1 MHYNPE
7 RASVTLT
14 NGDARRAFGLPDFMW
29 LLFFLAL
36 LIAILLPSFAR
47 ARELAKRAVCA
58 ANLRGI
64 GQSIHIYSNDNWE
77 WFPHH
82 YYETTYR
89 QTAGRREHGVR
100 WVGTMGSNDFLKIT
114 EDTARKSPKRNH
126 PSRSLF
132 LLITQGSST
141 TKQFICPSS
150 GDVEDELRNHA
161 VSSRDPTR
169 GAAQPG
175 INRFDF
181 RGYNTLSYGYQLPY
195 GDKGRPTQN
204 LDVRMAIMADKGP
217 YYAAGGAGLAGT
229 NTVRDKRSD
238 VSPPEAWAQRSER
251 DILTTDSKNWRPY
264 NSRNHRG
271 EGQNVLYIDDHVDFN
286 KRPLVGINNDN
297 IYTIQ
302 SSTADRL
309 STLIGLVPNAEQ
321 TYGPLTS
328 TDSFI
333 VP

>member
-1 MHYNPE
+1 MYHNPE
-7 RASVTLT
+7 RTSVALA
-14 NGDARRAFGLPDFMW
+14 NRHARRAFGMPDFMW

-36 LIAILLPSFAR
+36 LIAILLPSLSR

-64 GQSIHIYSNDNWE
+64 GQSIHIYSNDNME

-89 QTAGRREHGVR
+89 QTADRREHGVH

-114 EDTARKSPKRNH
+114 ENTARKSPKRNH

-132 LLITQGSST
+132 LLVIQGSST

-150 GDVEDELRNHA
+150 GDGEDELRNSVA
-161 VSSRDPTR
+161 
-169 GAAQPG
+169 GLEIAAQPG

-181 RGYNTLSYGYQLPY
+181 QGYNALSYGYQLPY
-195 GDKGRPTQN
+195 GEKARPHQI
-204 LDVRMAIMADKGP
+204 LDVRMAFMADKGP
-217 YYAAGGAGLAGT
+217 YYAAGGPGLAGT
-229 NTVRDKRSD
+229 NTVRDKRSN
-238 VSPPEAWAQRSER
+238 VNPPANWVQRGAR
-251 DILTTDSKNWRPY
+251 GILTTGVDDWRPY
-264 NSRNHRG
+264 NSRNHNG
-271 EGQNVLYIDDHVDFN
+271 EGQNVLYADVHVGFN
-286 KRPLVGINNDN
+286 KKPIVGVNNDN

-302 SSTADRL
+302 SSTADL
-309 STLIGLVPNAEQ
+309 PSSLIGLVPNADQ